1 MKALL
6 YIYLFCSFFSYS
18 QGSVGYIFEELP
30 SDSTSKRTIKT
41 HTSLKPLIRQHAQI
55 KGGKNLNFTPLGDLN
70 LLQSST
76 TGLKLGLGLEFKG
89 EFKDKLYFR
98 LSGVE
103 GISQNNLR
111 YGRKTYLNDSIG
123 AINLYS
129 DIRSRI
135 SYSPNHI
142 FNFQLG
148 LDHNFIGEGAR
159 SMLLSDYG
167 TSYPFGKIRMR
178 FWRLEYAILYQFL
191 RERDNNQWAGKFAS
205 SHHLSF
211 NAAKWLNIGV
221 FETVVF
227 QPKDTLVN
235 RGFDVEYLNP
245 FVFYRPQEYS
255 LGSSDNVLLGIQLNA
270 FWKKHTFYS
279 QFILDEFYFA
289 EIKAKS
295 GWWANK
301 FGGQFGVKGRFSK
314 TKNKLFYRLEYNFA
328 RPYTYSHISKE
339 LNYGNQ
345 GNPLSHPYGSNFM
358 EILAEAKWQKQKISA
373 KLFCN
378 YYLRSNDKDG
388 FNYGNDIYQ
397 PYINRPF
404 EYGHTIGQ
412 GQGFNGTK
420 VILTGGYELIKG
432 VNLNAFIEN
441 HVDYNTISNSV
452 NYTAVIGLRSQL
464 WNDYRNY

>member
-328 RPYTYSHISKE
+328 RP
-339 LNYGNQ
+339 
-345 GNPLSHPYGSNFM
+345 
-358 EILAEAKWQKQKISA
+358 
-373 KLFCN
+373 
-378 YYLRSNDKDG
+378 
-388 FNYGNDIYQ
+388 
-397 PYINRPF
+397 
-404 EYGHTIGQ
+404 
-412 GQGFNGTK
+412 
-420 VILTGGYELIKG
+420 
-432 VNLNAFIEN
+432 
-441 HVDYNTISNSV
+441 
-452 NYTAVIGLRSQL
+452 
-464 WNDYRNY
+464 